1 MCPKCVRSELKAVS
15 RKKAKVRVREP
26 KIDGCEIF
34 WRLNL
39 QSQEFVDWMR
49 VHDQKRK
56 FDREDR
62 TVVRGIKRSQ
72 L

>member
-1 MCPKCVRSELKAVS
+1 MCPKRVRSELKAVS

-39 QSQEFVDWMR
+39 QKQEFADRMR
-49 VHDQKRK
+49 VHD
-56 FDREDR
+56 
-62 TVVRGIKRSQ
+62 
-72 L
+72 

>member
-1 MCPKCVRSELKAVS
+1 MGRSRVLCPKRVRSELKAVS

-39 QSQEFVDWMR
+39 QKQEFADWMR
-49 VHDQKRK
+49 VHD
-56 FDREDR
+56 
-62 TVVRGIKRSQ
+62 
-72 L
+72 

>member
-1 MCPKCVRSELKAVS
+1 MCPKRVRSELKAVS

-39 QSQEFVDWMR
+39 QTREFADWMR
-49 VHDQKRK
+49 VHD
-56 FDREDR
+56 
-62 TVVRGIKRSQ
+62 
-72 L
+72 